1 MKVLITAG
9 GTGGHI
15 MPAIAI
21 ADALRDRLPGAK
33 ILFVGTDRGMEERIA
48 RLKGLDFIPIKA
60 LGIKGK
66 SVVNL
71 LRAVMVNGKA
81 FFTSMRII
89 KDFRPHWVIGTGGYI
104 TGMVVLSGRFL
115 GCRCAIQE
123 QNSIPGLTNRLL
135 ARIAHRVFLAF
146 PDRSGKFPESKTM
159 LTGNPLRSEFSACH
173 SRNGNG
179 SSLLILGGSL
189 GASSINKAAAKALAL
204 LKSDGITMKVI
215 HQSGKQDYQWVKDA
229 YLTMGIDADVNA
241 FIDDMASAYNA
252 AKLAI
257 SRCGG
262 ITLSELSATGLPSIM
277 VPFPHATDDHQ
288 SFNAKYV
295 ADQGGGWLIPD
306 SHLTP
311 ERLAIEIKTRLF
323 NHEGLLTASARMQRI
338 GLGAEADRIAGEILG
353 V

>member
-21 ADALRDRLPGAK
+21 ADAVRDRLPGAK
-33 ILFVGTDRGMEERIA
+33 ILFVGTDRGMEERTA
-48 RLKGLDFIPIKA
+48 GLKGLNFIPIKA

-66 SVVNL
+66 SAVNL
-71 LRAVMVNGKA
+71 LKAIIVNGKA

-104 TGMVVLSGRFL
+104 TGMVVLSGRIL

-146 PDRSGKFPESKTM
+146 PDSTGTFPKSKTM

-173 SRNGNG
+173 NRNGNG
-179 SSLLILGGSL
+179 STLLILGGSL

-204 LKSDGITMKVI
+204 LKSDGITIKVI
-215 HQSGKQDYQWVKDA
+215 HPERK
-229 YLTMGIDADVNA
+229 
-241 FIDDMASAYNA
+241 
-252 AKLAI
+252 
-257 SRCGG
+257 
-262 ITLSELSATGLPSIM
+262 TGLSMGKGCISYYGDRCRRECIHRRHGIRLLRCEACRIQM
-277 VPFPHATDDHQ
+277 RRHHALRAFGHR
-288 SFNAKYV
+288 A
-295 ADQGGGWLIPD
+295 
-306 SHLTP
+306 
-311 ERLAIEIKTRLF
+311 AIHHGPLPPC
-323 NHEGLLTASARMQRI
+323 HG
-338 GLGAEADRIAGEILG
+338 
-353 V
+353 